1 MLLLK
6 FGDFSNGN
14 NDFRIVKVKEFLP
27 FGTRAPQVCQ
37 VGLDVRMIGN
47 SGIGT
52 YLRGLLSG
60 FQALGLD
67 KNLALFGA
75 SEAFQNPG
83 SILKP
88 GFNGVH
94 ERSIHFTSH
103 VYSIREQFQYP
114 ALLGQC
120 RLWHAPHYNV
130 PLWKGRT
137 KLVVTIHDIVHWI
150 FRRQFF
156 TPAQAAYAGFM
167 LRRAVASADHIIT
180 VSHHTKK
187 DLVEYF
193 QADPKKITP
202 IYLGLDRDLREMPEL
217 ELTTAFEKLRVKYS
231 LPEFFFLYV
240 GLMKPHK
247 NVLWLV
253 RIFRRLKAEGKVR
266 AALVLVGRKDKRYPK
281 EHRELEN
288 LISDDDVIHL
298 PTVAFDELRVLYNQA
313 LALIHPSLYEGFG
326 LTPLEAM
333 ACGTP
338 VITTRAAS
346 IPEVVGGA
354 AIQIETE
361 TEKPLWDAII
371 RMEQDP
377 QLRESLRQKGLER
390 AKLFCWKETARKT
403 DEVYARV
410 LNTAEGVRRIRKPD
424 PGSSLI

>member
-1 MLLLK
+1 M
-6 FGDFSNGN
+6 
-14 NDFRIVKVKEFLP
+14 RT
-27 FGTRAPQVCQ
+27 TRHSI
-37 VGLDVRMIGN
+37 GLDVRMLQN

-52 YLRGLLSG
+52 YLRGLLLG
-60 FQALGLD
+60 FQSLGQD
-67 KNLALFGA
+67 KVPALFGGD
-75 SEAFQNPG
+75 Q
-83 SILKP
+83 KP
-88 GFNGVH
+88 FGFNAP
-94 ERSIHFTSH
+94 I
-103 VYSIREQFQYP
+103 YSIQEQLQYP

-130 PLWKGRT
+130 PLWKGKT
-137 KLVVTIHDIVHWI
+137 KLVVTIHDIIHWI
-150 FRRQFF
+150 FRKQFF
-156 TPAQAAYAGFM
+156 TPVQAAYAGFM

-187 DLVEYF
+187 DLIEYF
-193 QADPKKITP
+193 HADPEKITSIP
-202 IYLGLDRDLREMPEL
+202 LGMDSGLREMTEGEL
-217 ELTTAFEKLRVKYS
+217 APAFEKLRVKYS

-253 RIFRRLKAEGKVR
+253 RIFRKLKAEGKVQ
-266 AALVLVGRKDKRYPK
+266 AALVLVGKKDKRYPK
-281 EHRELEN
+281 EQEELETLVSN
-288 LISDDDVIHL
+288 EDVIHL
-298 PTVAFDELRVLYNQA
+298 PSVAYDELQVLYNQA

-346 IPEVVGGA
+346 IPEVVGDA

-390 AKLFCWKETARKT
+390 AKLFCWKETARQT
-403 DEVYARV
+403 AEVYEQAQSTISRV
-410 LNTAEGVRRIRKPD
+410 
-424 PGSSLI
+424 